1 KEFKRPSNSGNIV
14 VESLGE
20 GRARQIL
27 WERNVPDKDLL
38 STIEAG
44 KSVLLYHDPHIP
56 EERYIDTLSDI
67 EDFLI
72 LDGTWQEARKI
83 YNKSPYLQSMKIF
96 SLSSDNESRYNIRRN
111 QKEGGLCTAECVMEL
126 LKLKGEDQDA
136 EILNNSFLNFL
147 ERMISRVILKK

>member
-1 KEFKRPSNSGNIV
+1 
-14 VESLGE
+14 
-20 GRARQIL
+20 
-27 WERNVPDKDLL
+27 LL